1 MLEIDVAQCPKSG
14 IHYVRKLPNFQ
25 LALKNEGN
33 LGSDLEMNCSAD
45 FCVGTELPPR
55 SHNYI

>member
-1 MLEIDVAQCPKSG
+1 MLEIDAAQCPKSG
-14 IHYVRKLPNFQ
+14 IHCVRKLPNFQ

-33 LGSDLEMNCSAD
+33 LGAD

-55 SHNYI
+55 SHNYT